1 MVLRERRYNRGC
13 RPERALSGGVKHHGA
28 LYDLCGAALGQSGAG
43 A

>member
-28 LYDLCGAALGQSGAG
+28 LYDLWKAQPKPSS
-43 A
+43 